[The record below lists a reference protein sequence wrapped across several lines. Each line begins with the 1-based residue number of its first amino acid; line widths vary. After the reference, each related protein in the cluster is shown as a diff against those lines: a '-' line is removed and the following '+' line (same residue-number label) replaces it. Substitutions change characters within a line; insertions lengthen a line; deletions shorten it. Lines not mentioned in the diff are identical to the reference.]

1 MTHHRRPGGTF
12 RGAAEKGERGT
23 EAVEAQGR
31 GLRVRRI
38 GSAAAKASG
47 TTAPRGGINVGVSGW
62 RDAAA
67 AAHSLGQ

>member
-1 MTHHRRPGGTF
+1 MEHSGGRRR
-12 RGAAEKGERGT
+12 RGN
-23 EAVEAQGR
+23 EAQKPSGPR
-31 GLRVRRI
+31 GEARDSRERRI

-67 AAHSLGQ
+67 AAHSLGR